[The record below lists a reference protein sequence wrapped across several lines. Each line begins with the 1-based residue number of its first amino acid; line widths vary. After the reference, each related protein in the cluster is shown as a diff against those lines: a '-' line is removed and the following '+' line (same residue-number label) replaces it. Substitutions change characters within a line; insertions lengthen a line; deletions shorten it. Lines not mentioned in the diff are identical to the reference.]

1 MPQFLPAHT
10 GIQRRL
16 ITKGAFYEIEEGCL
30 QIICVRVEPEM
41 TGQSYQKSNVEI
53 GDFVVLVQPLE
64 GSFQEFVPGCFD
76 REFPIKTGL
85 WCFS

>member
-41 TGQSYQKSNVEI
+41 TGQSYQKSNMEI
-53 GDFVVLVQPLE
+53 GDFVVL
-64 GSFQEFVPGCFD
+64 VPGCFD